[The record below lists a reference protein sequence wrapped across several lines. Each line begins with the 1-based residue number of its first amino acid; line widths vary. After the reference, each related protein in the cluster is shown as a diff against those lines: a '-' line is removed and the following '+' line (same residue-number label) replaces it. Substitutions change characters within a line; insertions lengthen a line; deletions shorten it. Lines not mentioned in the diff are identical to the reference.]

1 MEVLEIPLGIG
12 EQQDRESLFSQ
23 LYEQAF
29 PTTAHFVSKMGGSF
43 QEAKDVFQDALLL
56 YYEKLQNPGFELQTT
71 AEAYI
76 LGISKHLWIRK
87 FKQQRLKVS
96 LSEAER
102 SISIPEEYPAS
113 VDDQKLLQLLLRSG
127 HKCMALLRAFY
138 YEKLPM
144 KQIAGAF
151 GYSTDRSATVQ
162 KYKCLEKVRDTIKEK
177 SIGYED
183 FLN

>member
-1 MEVLEIPLGIG
+1 MEAIEIPVATSSR
-12 EQQDRESLFSQ
+12 QWREGLFSQ

-29 PTTAHFVSKMGGSF
+29 PATARFVSKMGGSF

-56 YYEKLQNPGFELQTT
+56 YYEKLQDPGFELQTT
-71 AEAYI
+71 ADAYI
-76 LGISKHLWIRK
+76 LGISKHLWIRR

-96 LSEAER
+96 LSEAEKR
-102 SISIPEEYPAS
+102 ISIPEDYPPN
-113 VDDQKLLQLLLRSG
+113 VDDQMLLQLLLRSG
-127 HKCMALLRAFY
+127 KKCMDLLRAFY

-144 KQIAGAF
+144 KQIANAF
-151 GYSTDRSATVQ
+151 GYGTDRSATVQ